1 MISFTPFDNRVLFLI
16 LKTTNGVLPTMRNHP
31 DTVDDFFRL
40 NARFLQRA
48 ALPYL
53 KFSQFSSVV
62 ECALLAAS
70 LDHRDANASV
80 MKFFFDLLHAARNK
94 EDRDDFEVRS
104 SIVAQVRK
112 DFGAKIVDSLI
123 RAVVFSLPSYTFHD
137 VGDVLF
143 ELMLLERSN
152 VCVWMEASLMALHDS
167 QPGGPHQVGQNGDHV
182 NLTAKVTRDQLVKFH
197 KEVTSSEQPSSVIGA
212 LKTFS
217 RLWR

>member
-1 MISFTPFDNRVLFLI
+1 
-16 LKTTNGVLPTMRNHP
+16 MRNHP

-48 ALPYL
+48 ALSYL

-62 ECALLAAS
+62 ECALMAAS

-94 EDRDDFEVRS
+94 EDKDDFDERS
-104 SIVAQVRK
+104 AIVAKVREN
-112 DFGAKIVDSLI
+112 FGAKIVDSLI
-123 RAVVFSLPSYTFHD
+123 RAIVFSLSSYTFHD

-143 ELMLLERSN
+143 ELMILERSN
-152 VCVWMEASLMALHDS
+152 VCLWLEASLMALHAA
-167 QPGGPHQVGQNGDHV
+167 QPGNPDHQVRANGDHAA
-182 NLTAKVTRDQLVKFH
+182 LSAKVTRDQLVKFH
-197 KEVTSSEQPSSVIGA
+197 KEVTSAEQASNVIGA
-212 LKTFS
+212 LKNFS

>member
-1 MISFTPFDNRVLFLI
+1 
-16 LKTTNGVLPTMRNHP
+16 MRNHP

-62 ECALLAAS
+62 ECALMAAS

-94 EDRDDFEVRS
+94 EDRDDFDERS
-104 SIVAQVRK
+104 SIVSKVREN
-112 DFGAKIVDSLI
+112 FGAKIVDSLI
-123 RAVVFSLPSYTFHD
+123 RAVVFSLPSYTYHD

-143 ELMLLERSN
+143 ELMLLERSK
-152 VCVWMEASLMALHDS
+152 VCLWLEASLMALHDS
-167 QPGGPHQVGQNGDHV
+167 QPGHQVQQNGDHA
-182 NLTAKVTRDQLVKFH
+182 NLAAKVTREQLVKFH
-197 KEVTSSEQPSSVIGA
+197 KEVTSSEQPSNVIGA
-212 LKTFS
+212 LKSFS

>member
-1 MISFTPFDNRVLFLI
+1 
-16 LKTTNGVLPTMRNHP
+16 MRNHP

-53 KFSQFSSVV
+53 KSSLFSSVI
-62 ECALLAAS
+62 ECALMAAS

-94 EDRDDFEVRS
+94 EDNEDFTERAA
-104 SIVAQVRK
+104 IVGKIREN
-112 DFGAKIVDSLI
+112 FGAKIVDSLV

-143 ELMLLERSN
+143 ELMLMERTSVCHWLEST
-152 VCVWMEASLMALHDS
+152 LKALNET
-167 QPGGPHQVGQNGDHV
+167 QPGVGPDGDGEHV
-182 NLTAKVTRDQLVKFH
+182 NQTQKITREQLVRFH
-197 KEVTSSEQPSSVIGA
+197 KDVTSAEQPSNVISA
-212 LKTFS
+212 LRDFS
-217 RLWR
+217 KLWR

>member
-1 MISFTPFDNRVLFLI
+1 
-16 LKTTNGVLPTMRNHP
+16 MRNHP

-62 ECALLAAS
+62 ECALMAAS

-94 EDRDDFEVRS
+94 EDRDDFDERSIIVSKVREN
-104 SIVAQVRK
+104 
-112 DFGAKIVDSLI
+112 FGAKIVDSLI
-123 RAVVFSLPSYTFHD
+123 RAVVFSLPSYTYHD

-143 ELMLLERSN
+143 ELMVLERSN
-152 VCVWMEASLMALHDS
+152 VCLWLESSLMALHES
-167 QPGGPHQVGQNGDHV
+167 QPGSHQVAQNGDHA
-182 NLTAKVTRDQLVKFH
+182 NIMAKVTRDQLVKFH
-197 KEVTSSEQPSSVIGA
+197 KEVTSAEQPSNVISA
-212 LKTFS
+212 LKNFS